1 LTAPAIAARSGEAT
15 AVLIL
20 LEQGFLQ
27 RMRRLEGSEARLRRI
42 VLRSQRDAGR
52 RAIRHVERERRRLGR
67 ELHTGIGQ
75 LLAAIRIQLEVIETK
90 APQPSANVADAL
102 DCIGMLAADA
112 LEQVRTVS
120 KGLYL
125 PAWQTMPLDDAL
137 LQLWERSGMG
147 QRFTGGVRLGPL
159 PGEPDPETKSL
170 LYRAAQEGLS
180 NVVRHAG
187 ASRVDLALDADDDRL
202 TLTVADDG
210 IGFDPARALARAA
223 SACGIGLRA
232 IREQAALLG
241 GRFRVESGASGTRL
255 ELSVPLTC

>member
-1 LTAPAIAARSGEAT
+1 LTAPAVATRSGEAT

-20 LEQGFLQ
+20 LEHGFVQ
-27 RMRRLEGSEARLRRI
+27 RVRRLEESEAQLRRMA
-42 VLRSQRDAGR
+42 LRAQRDAGR
-52 RAIRHVERERRRLGR
+52 RSIRQVEGERRRLGR

-75 LLAAIRIQLEVIETK
+75 LLAAIRIQLEVIETR
-90 APQPSANVADAL
+90 APNPSAEIADAL

-112 LEQVRTVS
+112 LEQVRMVS

-137 LQLWERSGMG
+137 LQLWDRSGMA

-159 PGEPDPETKSL
+159 VGEPDPETKSL

-210 IGFDPARALARAA
+210 VGFEATRALARAA

-232 IREQAALLG
+232 IREQAAGLG
-241 GRFRVESGASGTRL
+241 GRFRVESGATGTRL

>member
-1 LTAPAIAARSGEAT
+1 MA
-15 AVLIL
+15 
-20 LEQGFLQ
+20 
-27 RMRRLEGSEARLRRI
+27 LRA
-42 VLRSQRDAGR
+42 QRDAGR
-52 RAIRHVERERRRLGR
+52 RSIRQVEHERQRLGR

-75 LLAAIRIQLEVIETK
+75 LLAAIRIQLELIEVKGLHPT
-90 APQPSANVADAL
+90 AEIADELA
-102 DCIGMLAADA
+102 CIGMLADDA

-137 LQLWERSGMG
+137 LQLWERSGMA

-159 PGEPDPETKSL
+159 PGEPDAETKSL

-180 NVVRHAG
+180 NVVRHAS
-187 ASRVDLALDADDDRL
+187 AHRVDLALNADDDRL

-210 IGFDPARALARAA
+210 IGFDPAGALARAA

-232 IREQAALLG
+232 IREQAAGLG
-241 GRFRVESGASGTRL
+241 GRFRVESGISGTRL